1 MVFGVRERVTG
12 CEKAIILEALKGT
25 LYDSIDPKL
34 PVQFEWLMY
43 GPRRLLLMHVYPSMP
58 PYTTTSGKGWMRIG
72 KDCKPLSLL
81 RQLRE
86 KAGLSDQASSVL
98 PVEEPFKAI
107 SLAALEILRRE
118 MKNREPQFFAGDFQ
132 V

>member
-1 MVFGVRERVTG
+1 MRELAKEMAICLGNASGGTVVFGVRERVLG
-12 CEKAIILEALKGT
+12 CDKAIVGIDFAPDLEALNST

-58 PYTTTSGKGWMRIG
+58 PYTTTSRWAWTE
-72 KDCKPLSLL
+72 C
-81 RQLRE
+81 
-86 KAGLSDQASSVL
+86 
-98 PVEEPFKAI
+98 
-107 SLAALEILRRE
+107 SLASEAIIKQTVMQRSL
-118 MKNREPQFFAGDFQ
+118 FASLFAS